1 MSLIPSEHCASVI
14 RRGRRPRRAFSLV
27 EMVAATALVAGTLA
41 PALAVM
47 RDAMAASREAY
58 RRSLVANYA
67 ATALEYAAAVAM
79 QSWTPGTVT
88 GNLAGEGHAA
98 LRYTVTYSDA
108 PAGGGLTG
116 RLMHIQAVVYDDAN
130 GNAAQDAAEIAVR
143 MRTKV
148 AKLVTYQN
156 EPN

>member
-1 MSLIPSEHCASVI
+1 
-14 RRGRRPRRAFSLV
+14 
-27 EMVAATALVAGTLA
+27 MVAATALVAGTLA

-47 RDAMAASREAY
+47 RDALAASRESY
-58 RRSLVANYA
+58 RRSLIANYA
-67 ATALEYAAAVAM
+67 AARLESAAATTM
-79 QSWTPGTVT
+79 QNWTPGTVT
-88 GNLAGEGHAA
+88 GNLVSEGHAA
-98 LRYTVTYSDA
+98 LRYAVSCSDA

-116 RLMHIQAVVYDDAN
+116 RLMHIQVVVYDDAN
-130 GNAAQDAAEIAVR
+130 GNSAQDAAELAVR